1 MWRFEIISTL
11 LFYLGTLNK
20 HYEVKSEQFVC
31 LFVCFRLDICGKK
44 FTGNMFCYTF
54 QNYRNYF

>member
-44 FTGNMFCYTF
+44 F
-54 QNYRNYF
+54 